1 VGNFREILFY
11 LFIYISMPI
20 LYNGDLPFVG
30 IFNMLR
36 PFLYFVCCVALG
48 LASVSMQYNILF
60 IISIFGVYYVATVNL
75 N

>member
-1 VGNFREILFY
+1 
-11 LFIYISMPI
+11 MPV

-30 IFNMLR
+30 IFDMSGL
-36 PFLYFVCCVALG
+36 FVYSVCCVALG

-60 IISIFGVYYVATVNL
+60 IISIFGAYYVATVNF